1 MIGADDKGLRPFMVY
16 MRRPAV
22 RAAAQNTRPW
32 TATCMRPGT
41 LSLGDDILAKERWLV
56 KLAVRVDIEGM
67 DEYVR
72 APSGI
77 VQRTFIGEKASPF
90 E

>member
-1 MIGADDKGLRPFMVY
+1 MIGADDKGLCLFMVH

-22 RAAAQNTRPW
+22 QAVAQNTRPR
-32 TATCMRPGT
+32 TSTFMRPGT
-41 LSLGDDILAKERWLV
+41 LSLGDDILAKERWLI

-72 APSGI
+72 ARIGI

>member
-1 MIGADDKGLRPFMVY
+1 
-16 MRRPAV
+16 
-22 RAAAQNTRPW
+22 
-32 TATCMRPGT
+32 
-41 LSLGDDILAKERWLV
+41 LV
-56 KLAVRVDIEGM
+56 KLAVRVDIEGV

-72 APSGI
+72 ARIGI